1 MSDRDKITERTVN
14 FGLFTNVILAILKS
28 LIGIFGHSQALLAD
42 GINSSSDVVYY
53 VAVKIFL
60 RQANK
65 PADPEHPYGHRQLE
79 SISALVVG
87 AFIITTG
94 IAIFWES
101 INKVYD
107 LVTSNS
113 GNPASSLW
121 VMVIAV
127 GTLLLKIFLYKF
139 TRDNTRRTSNPTL
152 KALADDHLNDIM
164 ATGAV
169 IVGVVAARLGL
180 RWMDPAA
187 GAIVAVFIFRTGI
200 SIIME
205 SSREL
210 MDAVPDKEFGDTV
223 RQIALSVDGVH
234 SIEDLGVHRFG
245 TVYTIEMTICVDG
258 GISVDEG
265 NTIAHSVEDKLLAHY
280 AGGLRRVM
288 IHYHPE
294 SSDLPHC

>member
-127 GTLLLKIFLYKF
+127 GTLLLKIFLSKF
-139 TRDNTRRTSNPTL
+139 TRDNTCRTSNPTL

-169 IVGVVAARLGL
+169 IVGVVAAL
-180 RWMDPAA
+180 
-187 GAIVAVFIFRTGI
+187 AVITG
-200 SIIME
+200 
-205 SSREL
+205 
-210 MDAVPDKEFGDTV
+210 
-223 RQIALSVDGVH
+223 
-234 SIEDLGVHRFG
+234 
-245 TVYTIEMTICVDG
+245 
-258 GISVDEG
+258 
-265 NTIAHSVEDKLLAHY
+265 LLAVGHL
-280 AGGLRRVM
+280 AFA
-288 IHYHPE
+288 
-294 SSDLPHC
+294 